1 MPSFIKAI
9 DGTKEYKDK
18 HYISQLFLDIITGV
32 GHENVVQIITDNAFV
47 MTSVGSIVQA
57 KISQYILVTMCCAYP

>member
-1 MPSFIKAI
+1 MPIFIKAI

-18 HYISQLFLDIITGV
+18 HYISRLFLDIITGV
-32 GHENVVQIITDNAFV
+32 EHENVVQIITDNAFV

>member
-1 MPSFIKAI
+1 MPIFIKAI

-18 HYISQLFLDIITGV
+18 HYISRLFLDIITGV